1 MGLKRTKVGR
11 SIAGTDLGAKVGSM
25 AGKGNLNGLEVWE
38 IDRRNWV
45 PSERRREQ
53 GTNRVSSD
61 RSGPEWVGS
70 AQVLIHEARFCG
82 SGVRIGPML
91 DSPQLFAVR
100 RSDGKLWP
108 RAIANGECY
117 GILKLLVEL
126 QNFELNNEDAPSELP
141 SASNALHTADKS
153 PSVWQRAT
161 GGKHTACY

>member
-11 SIAGTDLGAKVGSM
+11 SIAGTELGAKVGSM
-25 AGKGNLNGLEVWE
+25 AGKGNLNVGDCNARTDSQGLEVWE

-53 GTNRVSSD
+53 GTKRVSSD

-108 RAIANGECY
+108 RAIANGECEFFFQDRD
-117 GILKLLVEL
+117 GRKE
-126 QNFELNNEDAPSELP
+126 NGDEPTWGSCTGFPPS
-141 SASNALHTADKS
+141 
-153 PSVWQRAT
+153 R
-161 GGKHTACY
+161 